1 MAQPHTGL
9 PPAQYMHGHQKKLA
23 DVVDLPS
30 VGPITVVRRDLGS
43 FGAPDM
49 QALYAL
55 MHEIVDAYGDKGKAG
70 DESAR
75 ARDVRQRVPDIPR
88 AQTDGAG
95 HAGRSPAAAPAS
107 TEGASS
113 RD

>member
-1 MAQPHTGL
+1 MAQPHGH
-9 PPAQYMHGHQKKLA
+9 PAQYMHSHQKSLA

-49 QALYAL
+49 HALYAL
-55 MHEIVDAYGDKGKAG
+55 AEIVDVQRRGQGWG
-70 DESAR
+70 RVGAR
-75 ARDVRQRVPDIPR
+75 ADVRERVPDIRALRPTGLAAQDVHPPPHLLRPR
-88 AQTDGAG
+88 V
-95 HAGRSPAAAPAS
+95 P
-107 TEGASS
+107 S